1 MKQHFKKIPA
11 LLVTLLL
18 VLSASGSVAAPPD
31 SLPETV
37 RISVESY
44 NILST
49 RANFK
54 SHWDIRKEAF
64 GRIVLQDDNYPDVV
78 GFQECQE
85 EPQMQDIIGM
95 LGGHYDYY
103 LCPEQQ
109 MSARLIMWK
118 KGTFSLVESGY
129 VDMAP
134 GKYYENEKEKG
145 GRYAAFVRL
154 KHLATG
160 REFYFYNIHVRTG
173 SKPERVAMR
182 KEMIDF
188 LAEYSKKVSVNAGE
202 LPVIVVGDMNS
213 YPNSVLHGIPSS
225 RMSFARHG
233 FHDTFDMTDN
243 RTNGDY
249 RTYNTQENVDNCTIT
264 YAPGGKLRIDY
275 IVVWP
280 ADRFN
285 VLDYKI
291 VLNFTDKKNHKA
303 ECPLP
308 SDHNPVRSTI
318 EILYY

>member
-1 MKQHFKKIPA
+1 MKPCLKYTAA
-11 LLVTLLL
+11 LLGIALTILPL
-18 VLSASGSVAAPPD
+18 AAAAESPAD
-31 SLPETV
+31 SV

-54 SHWDIRKEAF
+54 SHWDNRKEAF
-64 GRIVLQDDNYPDVV
+64 GRIVLQEGNFPDVI

-95 LGGHYDYY
+95 LGGEYDYY
-103 LCPEQQ
+103 LCPEQA

-118 KGTFSLVESGY
+118 KGMFRLVESGY

-145 GRYAAFVRL
+145 GRYAAFARL
-154 KHLATG
+154 CHLESG

-188 LAEYSKKVSVNAGE
+188 LAEYSKKVSINAGE

-213 YPNSVLHGIPSS
+213 YPDSVLHGIPSS

-233 FHDTFDMTDN
+233 FHDTFDMAQQL
-243 RTNGDY
+243 TNDDY

-264 YAPGGKLRIDY
+264 HAPGGCLRIDY

-280 ADRFN
+280 ADRFI
-285 VLDYKI
+285 VRDYEI
-291 VLNFTDKKNHKA
+291 VLNFVDKKNHKA

-308 SDHNPVRSTI
+308 SDHNPVRSTVEMI
-318 EILYY
+318 YR